1 MPRGEG
7 NGQGNFTTGRNTR
20 SMKKI
25 MDLDIKSCR
34 RKKRYLLVQKFLSFR
49 EGMKLKLSKN

>member
-7 NGQGNFTTGRNTR
+7 NGQGNFTTERNTR

-25 MDLDIKSCR
+25 MDLDIKASR
-34 RKKRYLLVQKFLSFR
+34 RKKRHLLAQKFLSFR
-49 EGMKLKLSKN
+49 ESMKPKFLKI